1 MTREDMIE
9 NLGTI
14 ARSGSKNFL
23 SELKMQQEAS
33 ATPGMDISRGIIGK
47 FGVGFY
53 SAFMVGHTV
62 EVRSK
67 SALADN
73 ANLTPKVWSS
83 SDGVGKFEIADL
95 DEDVRQD
102 RGSSVVVHLKEDF
115 WEYASEVKLE
125 QILKKYSNFVN
136 FPIFL
141 NGKRVNSIDAV
152 WVKDPKEVDEET
164 YTNFYKYIS
173 NNIDDPLE
181 TIHFRAEAPLDVKAL
196 FFIPSFHSEKYGMG
210 RMEPGVSLYSRK
222 VLIESKSP
230 DILPDWMRFVKGV
243 VDSEDLPL
251 AISREKAQDSAL
263 ISKLRTALV
272 RKFIAHITKMA
283 K

>member
-1 MTREDMIE
+1 MIQ

-23 SELKMQQEAS
+23 NELKVQQDSAAS
-33 ATPGMDISRGIIGK
+33 GMDVSKGIIGK

-53 SAFMVGHTV
+53 SAFMVGDQV
-62 EVRSK
+62 DVRSK
-67 SALADN
+67 SALSDH
-73 ANLTPKVWSS
+73 ANVTPKVWSS
-83 SDGVGKFEIADL
+83 DNGAGSFEISDL
-95 DEDVRQD
+95 DENVRQE
-102 RGSSVVVHLKEDF
+102 RGSSVEIFLKEDF
-115 WEYASEVKLE
+115 WHYCDENKLE
-125 QILKKYSNFVN
+125 EILKRYSNFVS

-141 NGKRVNSIDAV
+141 NGTRVNTIDAV
-152 WVKDPKEVDEET
+152 WAKDPREVDDET
-164 YTNFYKYIS
+164 YSSFYKFVS
-173 NNIDDPLE
+173 NNMDDPLD

-196 FFIPSFHSEKYGMG
+196 FFIPSFHSEKYGMD
-210 RMEPGVSLYSRK
+210 RMGPGVSLYSRK
-222 VLIESKSP
+222 VLIEAKSP

-251 AISREKAQDSAL
+251 SISREKAQDSAL
-263 ISKLRTALV
+263 ISKLRAVLV

>member
-1 MTREDMIE
+1 MTRDEMIQ

-23 SELKMQQEAS
+23 NELKLKSDGAE
-33 ATPGMDISRGIIGK
+33 TGMDASKGIIGK

-53 SAFMVGHTV
+53 SAFMVGDQV
-62 EVRSK
+62 DVRSK
-67 SALADN
+67 SALTEN
-73 ANLTPKVWSS
+73 EGMPPKVWSS
-83 SDGVGKFEIADL
+83 DNGAGSFEIFDL
-95 DEDVRQD
+95 DENVRQE
-102 RGSSVVVHLKEDF
+102 RGTSVEISLKEDF
-115 WEYASEVKLE
+115 WNYCNENKLE
-125 QILKKYSNFVN
+125 EILKRYSNFIN
-136 FPIFL
+136 FPLFL
-141 NGKRVNSIDAV
+141 NGTRVNTIDAV
-152 WVKDPKEVDEET
+152 WAKDPKEVDEET
-164 YTNFYKYIS
+164 YAAFYKYVS
-173 NNIDDPLE
+173 NNIDDPLD

-222 VLIESKSP
+222 VLIEAKSP

-251 AISREKAQDSAL
+251 SISREKAQDSAL
-263 ISKLRTALV
+263 ISKLRAVLV

>member
-1 MTREDMIE
+1 MIS

-23 SELKMQQEAS
+23 QELQVKQEAA
-33 ATPGMDISRGIIGK
+33 ATGTEISQGIIGK

-53 SAFMVGHTV
+53 SAFMVGDMV

-73 ANLTPKVWSS
+73 AESTPKVWSS
-83 SDGVGKFEIADL
+83 DNGAGSFEISDL
-95 DEDVRQD
+95 DDSVRQD
-102 RGSSVVVHLKEDF
+102 RGSSVVIHLKEDY
-115 WEYASEVKLE
+115 WQYCNENKIEE
-125 QILKKYSNFVN
+125 ILKRYSNFVN

-141 NGKRVNSIDAV
+141 NGKRVNTIDAV
-152 WVKDPKEVDEET
+152 WVRDPKEVDDET
-164 YTNFYKYIS
+164 YTEFYKYIS
-173 NNIDDPLE
+173 NNMDNPLE
-181 TIHFRAEAPLDVKAL
+181 VIHFRAEAPLDVKAL

-222 VLIESKSP
+222 VLIEAKSP

-251 AISREKAQDSAL
+251 SISREKAQDSAL
-263 ISKLRTALV
+263 IAKLRGALV

>member
-1 MTREDMIE
+1 MTRDDMVQ

-23 SELKMQQEAS
+23 NELKLKADAAE
-33 ATPGMDISRGIIGK
+33 TGMELSKGIIGK

-53 SAFMVGHTV
+53 SAFMVGDQV
-62 EVRSK
+62 DVRSK
-67 SALADN
+67 SALTEHEG
-73 ANLTPKVWSS
+73 LTPKVWSS
-83 SDGVGKFEIADL
+83 DNGATSFEIFDL
-95 DEDVRQD
+95 DESVRQE
-102 RGSSVVVHLKEDF
+102 RGTSVEIFLKEDYWDF
-115 WEYASEVKLE
+115 CNESKLE
-125 QILKKYSNFVN
+125 EILKRYSNFIN
-136 FPIFL
+136 FPLFL
-141 NGKRVNSIDAV
+141 NGKRVNTIDAV
-152 WVKDPKEVDEET
+152 WSKDPSEVTDET
-164 YTNFYKYIS
+164 YTEFYRFIS
-173 NNIDDPLE
+173 NNVDSPLD

-196 FFIPSFHSEKYGMG
+196 FFIPSFHSEKFGGG

-222 VLIESKSP
+222 ILIESKSP

-251 AISREKAQDSAL
+251 SISREKAQDSAL
-263 ISKLRTALV
+263 ISKLRAVLV